1 MNYKNILKTF
11 FVYIICIVLMDS
23 FTNIYKNNVLLY
35 TILQIIFLIITLF
48 IILKINK
55 IKLKSI
61 KKPSKKDYLTTI
73 IIFSIFTTLT
83 LLSTYIINKLISIPL
98 NEELVREEFVKYPIL
113 SIISSCLITPI
124 IEELLFRYNFKD
136 IKNKYLYIIVTTL
149 FFSLLHLSSL
159 NEILYFI
166 PYSFMGIMFSYS
178 YIKTNN
184 LLSPIICHILY
195 NIINVIILFYF

>member
-1 MNYKNILKTF
+1 MNYKNILITF
-11 FVYIICIVLMDS
+11 FTYFICIVLMDS
-23 FTNIYKNNVLLY
+23 FTNTYKNNVLLY
-35 TILQIIFLIITLF
+35 TISQLIFLIIALF
-48 IILKINK
+48 IILKINQ
-55 IKLKSI
+55 IKLKYI

-98 NEELVREEFVKYPIL
+98 NEELVREEFIKYPIL

-159 NEILYFI
+159 NEILYLI

>member
-11 FVYIICIVLMDS
+11 FIYFASIILTES
-23 FTNIYKNNVLLY
+23 LTNSYKNNIFLY
-35 TILQIIFLIITLF
+35 SLLQIIFLIITLL

-55 IKLKSI
+55 INFKSI
-61 KKPSKKDYLTTI
+61 KFLTKKDITLTI

-83 LLSTYIINKLISIPL
+83 LLSTYIINKFISISL
-98 NEELVREEFVKYPIL
+98 NEELVREDFIKYPFF

-124 IEELLFRYNFKD
+124 IEELLFRYNFKE
-136 IKNKYLYIIVTTL
+136 IKNKYIYIIITTL
-149 FFSLLHLSSL
+149 FFSLLHLSSF
-159 NEILYFI
+159 NEILYLI
-166 PYSFMGIMFSYS
+166 PYSFIGIMFSYS

>member
-1 MNYKNILKTF
+1 
-11 FVYIICIVLMDS
+11 MDS
-23 FTNIYKNNVLLY
+23 FTNTYKNNVLLY
-35 TILQIIFLIITLF
+35 TILQLIFLTITLF

-159 NEILYFI
+159 NEILYLI

>member
-1 MNYKNILKTF
+1 MNYKKILKTF
-11 FVYIICIVLMDS
+11 FVYVIAIVLIDTLTS
-23 FTNIYKNNVLLY
+23 PYKNNILLY
-35 TILQIIFLIITLF
+35 TILKIIFLIITLF
-48 IILKINK
+48 ALLKISK
-55 IKLKSI
+55 IEFKSI
-61 KKPSKKDYLTTI
+61 KKLSKKDYLTTI
-73 IIFSIFTTLT
+73 IIFSIFTALT
-83 LLSTYIINKLISIPL
+83 LLSTYIINKFISIPL
-98 NEELVREEFVKYPIL
+98 NEELVRKEFIKYPIL

-136 IKNKYLYIIVTTL
+136 IKNKYLYIIITTL

-159 NEILYFI
+159 NEILYLI

>member
-11 FVYIICIVLMDS
+11 FIYFASIILTES
-23 FTNIYKNNVLLY
+23 LTNSYKNNIFLY
-35 TILQIIFLIITLF
+35 SLLQIIFLIITLL

-55 IKLKSI
+55 INFKSI
-61 KKPSKKDYLTTI
+61 KLLTKKDITLTI

-83 LLSTYIINKLISIPL
+83 LLSTYIINKFISIPL
-98 NEELVREEFVKYPIL
+98 NEELIREDFIKYPFF

-136 IKNKYLYIIVTTL
+136 IKNKYLYIIITTL
-149 FFSLLHLSSL
+149 FFSLLHLSSF
-159 NEILYFI
+159 NEIPYLI

-178 YIKTNN
+178 YVKTNN
-184 LLSPIICHILY
+184 LLSPILCHILY

>member
-11 FVYIICIVLMDS
+11 FVYIVYIILTDS
-23 FTNIYKNNVLLY
+23 LTSPYKNNVFLY
-35 TILQIIFLIITLF
+35 TLLQIIFLVITLF

-61 KKPSKKDYLTTI
+61 KNLSKKDYHTTI
-73 IIFSIFTTLT
+73 IIFSIFTILT
-83 LLSTYIINKLISIPL
+83 LLSTYIINKFTSIPL
-98 NEELVREEFVKYPIL
+98 NEELVREEFIKYPIF

-136 IKNKYLYIIVTTL
+136 IKNKYLYIVITTL
-149 FFSLLHLSSL
+149 FFSLLHLSSP
-159 NEILYFI
+159 NEILYLI

>member
-11 FVYIICIVLMDS
+11 FAYVIAIVLIDTLTS
-23 FTNIYKNNVLLY
+23 PYKNDILLY
-35 TILQIIFLIITLF
+35 TILKIIFLIITLF
-48 IILKINK
+48 ALLKISK
-55 IKLKSI
+55 IEFKSI
-61 KKPSKKDYLTTI
+61 KKLSKKDYLTTI

-83 LLSTYIINKLISIPL
+83 LLSTYIINKFISIPL
-98 NEELVREEFVKYPIL
+98 NEELVREEFIKYPIL

-136 IKNKYLYIIVTTL
+136 IKNKYLYIIITTL

-159 NEILYFI
+159 NEILYLI
-166 PYSFMGIMFSYS
+166 PYYFMGIMFSYS